1 MATASRNP
9 SNGLDERLFPPIQ
22 VLERPVGE
30 RPQHETLEGIMD
42 WLAGPA
48 QQVGVPSLIGEFDEF
63 AWRML
68 AAGFPLLRATL
79 QLRTLHPQYLGAT
92 SFGGERPVGPPRTTS
107 R

>member
-1 MATASRNP
+1 MRAPQHYQEVLILHNIAPCASCRCSPNAVASP
-9 SNGLDERLFPPIQ
+9 IWNGPFGQ
-22 VLERPVGE
+22 

-68 AAGFPLLRATL
+68 AAGFPLLACL
-79 QLRTLHPQYLGAT
+79 IVA
-92 SFGGERPVGPPRTTS
+92 PRQGYDEPGFPS
-107 R
+107 

>member
-1 MATASRNP
+1 M
-9 SNGLDERLFPPIQ
+9 
-22 VLERPVGE
+22 LERPVAE
-30 RPQHETLEGIMD
+30 RPQHDALEGIMD

-79 QLRTLHPQYLGAT
+79 QLRTLHPQIYNDQINSRSQTNVCKL
-92 SFGGERPVGPPRTTS
+92 SFALPKI
-107 R
+107 

>member
-9 SNGLDERLFPPIQ
+9 SNGLDEWLFPPIE

-42 WLAGPA
+42 WLAGSA
-48 QQVGVPSLIGEFDEF
+48 LLVPSLIGELDEF

-79 QLRTLHPQYLGAT
+79 ELRTLHPQYLGADIRRRVRNAR
-92 SFGGERPVGPPRTTS
+92 F
-107 R
+107 